1 MTGSLILLGSTGSI
15 GTQTL
20 DVCRK
25 NGICV
30 YAVAGHGNVKA
41 LEEQVREF
49 RPALC
54 GVADPSAAA
63 DLKVRIAD
71 TCTKVITGAEAA
83 EYIASVD
90 GCDTVLNAVS
100 GVAGLRPTLA
110 AISSGKKR
118 LALANKESIVT
129 AGHFV
134 MSEAKKHGTE
144 IIPVDSEHSAVFQ
157 CLNGQKIRR
166 VILTA
171 SGGPF
176 YGMKT
181 GELLEVT
188 PEKALSHPTWSMG
201 SRISIDSATL
211 MNKGFEVIE
220 AIHLFGLS
228 PDQVEVVVHRQSIV
242 HSMVEYA
249 DGSIIAEMGCPDMR
263 LCIQYALSYPER
275 SEGFVHSFDFS
286 RPVKLTF
293 GTPDCGTFRLLP
305 LAYRACKL
313 GGTVPAAMNAA
324 DEEAV
329 RLFLDGKVGFEA
341 ITDAV
346 EKITLETPA
355 REVRKVEDVE
365 EADRDARERTSA
377 FFGISRA

>member
-25 NGICV
+25 NGIRV
-30 YAVAGHGNVKA
+30 YAIAGHGNVKA
-41 LEEQVREF
+41 LEEQIREF
-49 RPALC
+49 MPALC
-54 GVADPSAAA
+54 GVADTDAAA
-63 DLKVRIAD
+63 DLKARVAD
-71 TCTKVITGAEAA
+71 TDTRIVSGAGAA
-83 EYIASVD
+83 EYIASAD

-110 AISSGKKR
+110 AISSGKRR
-118 LALANKESIVT
+118 LALANKESLVT
-129 AGHFV
+129 AGYLV
-134 MSEAKKHGTE
+134 MNEAKKHGTE

-157 CLNGQKIRR
+157 CLNGQKVRR
-166 VILTA
+166 IILTA

-176 YGMKT
+176 YGKKT
-181 GELLEVT
+181 CELRAVT
-188 PEKALSHPTWSMG
+188 PEGALSHPTWNMG

-220 AIHLFGLS
+220 AIHLFGLC
-228 PDQVEVVVHRQSIV
+228 PDQVDVVVHRQSII

-249 DGSIIAEMGCPDMR
+249 DGSVIAEMGCPDMR

-275 SEGFVHSFDFS
+275 SEGFAHFFDFS
-286 RPVKLTF
+286 TPRTLTF
-293 GTPDCGTFRLLP
+293 DAPDCETFRLLP
-305 LAYRACKL
+305 LAYRAYRL

-329 RLFLDGKVGFEA
+329 RLFLNGKIGFDA

-355 REVRKVEDVE
+355 REVKKVEDVE
-365 EADRDARERTSA
+365 ETDREARERTAA
-377 FFGISRA
+377 FFGVRQA